1 MSVDDFQKLLVKTAY
16 GDTTPNNKVC
26 EDGKSIIEA
35 LGYLALGIAQA
46 GAYIRETSCSLK
58 EYFELYKRRQKE
70 VLEYFPDHIGTDYR
84 YTVYTAWQVS
94 LDMIESMPDMVSNYA
109 LELLKLLCF
118 YHHDQIPMK
127 IFYNVWLNS

>member
-1 MSVDDFQKLLVKTAY
+1 
-16 GDTTPNNKVC
+16 
-26 EDGKSIIEA
+26 
-35 LGYLALGIAQA
+35 LGIAQA